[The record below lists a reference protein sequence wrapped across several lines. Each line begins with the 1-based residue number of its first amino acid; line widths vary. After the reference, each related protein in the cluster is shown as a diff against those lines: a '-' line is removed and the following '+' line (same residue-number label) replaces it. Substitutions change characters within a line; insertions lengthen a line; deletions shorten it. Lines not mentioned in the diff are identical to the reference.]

1 MNVVNTQTRVV
12 NRLSEDVVPGI
23 HARMLTIEDDARD
36 VTVRVRELEAS
47 SVSNE
52 LAQRRVEAAASRS
65 HLLEVKVHE
74 LDQSVRT
81 LRAARARV
89 HGERQLQEAAR
100 PSAGASRACSVRAR
114 CQLA

>member
-1 MNVVNTQTRVV
+1 M
-12 NRLSEDVVPGI
+12 PGI

-81 LRAARARV
+81 LRAALERAERPDARRSPREDLLRGDDVARV
-89 HGERQLQEAAR
+89 L
-100 PSAGASRACSVRAR
+100 
-114 CQLA
+114 